1 MSAVETC
8 DKVIAYMEG
17 TSPVTVTPPVVPA
30 AVPVQVEAPPA
41 PPSAMA
47 FPTSY
52 AVTEPDDV
60 VEAPVPAVASTN
72 IGNDANTVALR
83 QTYEALQAARGSE
96 KYGLKSM
103 TPQEVC
109 IYLQCRNVCFP
120 NSVADHY
127 FL

>member
-1 MSAVETC
+1 
-8 DKVIAYMEG
+8 
-17 TSPVTVTPPVVPA
+17 
-30 AVPVQVEAPPA
+30 
-41 PPSAMA
+41 MA